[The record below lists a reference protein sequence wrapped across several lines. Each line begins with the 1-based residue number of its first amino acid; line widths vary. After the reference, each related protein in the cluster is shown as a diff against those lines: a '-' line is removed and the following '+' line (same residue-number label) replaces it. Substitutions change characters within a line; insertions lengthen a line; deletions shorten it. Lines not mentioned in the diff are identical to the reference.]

1 MHADPADHPVPEQ
14 PRSTGWRRALRWSLV
29 TVGVLF
35 VLALAYGGYL
45 VRTSPS
51 VSALRDIQDARPS
64 TVMSA
69 DGQVLGSFRR
79 AKVERVALSEVSPH
93 VVNALIATEDHRF
106 REHRGIDVKRTFSA
120 MFHTATG
127 DLQGGSTIT
136 QQLARNLF
144 PEDIG
149 RSRSVHRKLKEMITA
164 LRIERVYSKDEIL
177 ESYLNTVPFLY
188 NVVGI
193 EMAARTYCDTSARSL
208 DIVQSATLVGM
219 LKGTQYY
226 NPVRNPER
234 AQKRRNVVL
243 AQMARHG
250 HIAADQLERLAAKPL
265 AVRLNHQSDAD
276 GLAPHYVAH
285 VRKWLLEWAESQD
298 VDLYADGL
306 VIETTLDAEL
316 QKAANAAVREQ
327 AAALQQ
333 IADTEWGQAA
343 MRSASARQKSA
354 ERPLEPFAHLWKKRP
369 ELLEAFVRDSDAYR
383 EAVAGG
389 ASAADAYKAVL
400 SDADALSRLK
410 RDRTRLEAGLLAIDP
425 TNGEIKAWVGSRDFD
440 ADQYD
445 HVAQAER
452 QPGSTFKPFVYG
464 AALEAGIG
472 PERTY
477 MDDPVEIPL
486 GDGRVWKPTDMTGT
500 SGAPMSL
507 RDGLVYSKNTITA
520 QVMQEV
526 GVERT
531 VELARA
537 LGVDRSKLD
546 AVPSLALGTSP
557 VTLLELVNAYAS
569 IARQGIRH
577 TPVLVRRIT
586 DREGRVLATFG
597 TESRQ
602 AMTTDAAIELTDMM
616 RGVVSRGTGTLV
628 RTRFGVTGDVA
639 GKTGTTQNNTDG
651 WFVLMHP
658 QLVAGA
664 WVGFNDARVTI
675 RSNYWGQGGHN
686 AVLLVGDFFRQAL
699 KARAI
704 DGDARFPPSRR
715 PPPPPEIAPG
725 ADGEWGEDGGG
736 EPGGSWLD
744 GWGSPPDTDP
754 DRDDLPPGAGDS
766 ISGDQPK
773 SSMELEPLLKL
784 EGARAL
790 DASR

>member
-1 MHADPADHPVPEQ
+1 MAF
-14 PRSTGWRRALRWSLV
+14 
-29 TVGVLF
+29 GVS
-35 VLALAYGGYL
+35 VALAAAYGYYL
-45 VRTSPS
+45 VRSSPS
-51 VSALRDIQDARPS
+51 VSALRDIQHARPS

-79 AKVERVALSEVSPH
+79 AKVERVTLAEVSPH

-106 REHRGIDVKRTFSA
+106 REHHGIDVKRTVGA
-120 MFHTATG
+120 LFHTATG

-164 LRIERVYSKDEIL
+164 WRIERVYSKDEIL

-208 DIVQSATLVGM
+208 DILQSATLVGM

-250 HIAADQLERLAAKPL
+250 HIPGNQLEHLAAKPL
-265 AVRLNHQSDAD
+265 AVRLNLQSESD
-276 GLAPHYVAH
+276 GLAPHFVAH
-285 VRKWLLEWAESQD
+285 VRKWLLEWAETQD

-306 VIETTLDAEL
+306 VIETSLDAEL

-343 MRSASARQKSA
+343 MRPASARQKSG
-354 ERPLEPFAHLWKKRP
+354 ERPREPFAHLWKKRP

-410 RDRTRLEAGLLAIDP
+410 RDRTRLEAGLLAMDP

-440 ADQYD
+440 DDQYD

-537 LGVDRSKLD
+537 LGIDRSKLD

-569 IARQGIRH
+569 IARQGIHH

-597 TESRQ
+597 TQSRQ

-616 RGVVSRGTGTLV
+616 RGVVTRGTGTLV
-628 RTRFGVTGDVA
+628 RTRFGVNGDVA

-699 KARAI
+699 KSRAI

-715 PPPPPEIAPG
+715 PPPPPEDVPG

-744 GWGSPPDTDP
+744 GWGSPPDADP
-754 DRDDLPPGAGDS
+754 GRDDLPPGAGDS
-766 ISGDQPK
+766 ISSDQPK
-773 SSMELEPLLKL
+773 SSMELEPLLRL

-790 DASR
+790 DAAR